1 MRKAFLLTTVAA
13 AGLTLA
19 ACGESARNET
29 AEAAESVEGDGNA
42 MAEAVD
48 DLEAAQEDAFAA
60 AENAY
65 ATTSNTVANA
75 ADDAGDAI
83 DAAGDE
89 LE

>member
-1 MRKAFLLTTVAA
+1 MRKALTLAA
-13 AGLTLA
+13 LATASFTLA

-29 AEAAESVEGDGNA
+29 AEAAESIEGDGNA
-42 MAEAVD
+42 MAEAVND
-48 DLEAAQEDAFAA
+48 VEAAQEDAFSA

-65 ATTSNTVANA
+65 AATSNTVANA
-75 ADDAGDAI
+75 AADAGDAI